1 MNLKDFL
8 DDCKNEQIIDES
20 TVDKIYAHF
29 QIRQKEIAAKQP
41 VITPQASNN
50 NGLIITVGII
60 GVVLIGFGIIYLFA
74 HNWDQLSRSTKTLL
88 SFIPV
93 ILSIAANIFTVTK
106 RKDSVVWQE
115 STAVSSF
122 LAVGSMLALILQIYQ
137 LPGIENYFFFYW
149 CLLCLPI
156 VYILNS
162 HIAVLCAMLLM
173 CLNLVSEPLDQTS
186 LIRIPWFGSLVL
198 FFTLIPYF
206 KKLFTDREP
215 ETFYIIQQI
224 AVPAVVC
231 LSILTSM
238 NTNDVSVWII
248 TFLLMINFHL
258 FGTSIFLR
266 NKDRQPNIMS
276 YLSYSG
282 ISLALSYLLF
292 NKNWRFSTFFD
303 VGEQAYHLYFI
314 PILFLLA
321 LFQLYNYYSKEKLTI
336 QNAYKLI
343 LFFPLPFILMDFY
356 EIEVLG
362 IYQLSVVLFSFIFIH
377 FAQKNESNL
386 QLYPAASFIALI
398 IFSYVF
404 MSTEKYALFYF
415 SLIPS
420 FYYFVIANFIPK
432 TKNTLL
438 SAEHI
443 LILSFQ
449 LLILLVASFEGFW
462 LSFVF
467 KQKDFTGMQLLILT
481 VIILGMLVL
490 AFKSYK
496 NIQSQF
502 GGLLGIISL
511 VVPILIFIGCI
522 SPVGIQ
528 HLFTVLLLLLGVVS
542 LIFGARKSN
551 LTLANLSLGLIGL
564 IMFCRFLDLKM
575 SLTVKGILFITI
587 GLSFFLANYF
597 IIKNKKHENS

>member
-20 TVDKIYAHF
+20 TVDKMYAHF
-29 QIRQKEIAAKQP
+29 QLRQKEIAAKQP
-41 VITPQASNN
+41 VITQQSSNN

-93 ILSIAANIFTVTK
+93 ILSIVANIFTVTK

-162 HIAVLCAMLLM
+162 HVAVLCAMILM
-173 CLNLVSEPLDQTS
+173 CLNLVSDPLDQST
-186 LIRIPWFGSLVL
+186 LIRIPWFGSLLL
-198 FFTLIPYF
+198 FMTLVPYF
-206 KKLFTDREP
+206 KKLFTTREP
-215 ETFYIIQQI
+215 DTFYIIQQI

-231 LSILTSM
+231 LSILATV
-238 NTNDVSVWII
+238 NTKDVSVWLI
-248 TFLLMINFHL
+248 TFLLMVNFHL

-266 NKDRQPNIMS
+266 NKDRSPNIMS
-276 YLSYSG
+276 ILSYSG

-292 NKNWRFSTFFD
+292 NKEWRFNTFFD
-303 VGEQAYHLYFI
+303 VGENAYHLYFI

-321 LFQLYNYYSKEKLTI
+321 LFQLFMFYKTEKLSI

-343 LFFPLPFILMDFY
+343 LFFPLPFIVMNFY
-356 EIEVLG
+356 NIEILG
-362 IYQLSVVLFSFIFIH
+362 VYQLFVVIFSFVFIH
-377 FAQKNESNL
+377 FAQKNKSSL
-386 QLYPAASFIALI
+386 QLYPAAGFIALI
-398 IFSYVF
+398 ILSYVF

-420 FYYFVIANFIPK
+420 LYYFIISNFFSK
-432 TKNTLL
+432 TKNTELQSEL
-438 SAEHI
+438 I
-443 LILSFQ
+443 LILCFQ
-449 LLILLVASFEGFW
+449 ILILIIASFESFW
-462 LSFVF
+462 MAFNFRQKEFTSIQFV
-467 KQKDFTGMQLLILT
+467 ILT
-481 VIILGMLVL
+481 IVIIGIL
-490 AFKSYK
+490 AFAYKSYQ
-496 NIQSQF
+496 NIKSQF
-502 GGLLGIISL
+502 SGLFGIISL
-511 VVPILIFIGCI
+511 IVPILIFIGCI
-522 SPVGIQ
+522 SPLGIQ

-542 LIFGARKSN
+542 LIFGAKKSN
-551 LTLANLSLGLIGL
+551 LTLANLSLGLIGTV
-564 IMFCRFLDLKM
+564 IVCRFLDLKM

-597 IIKNKKHENS
+597 IIKNKKHENN